1 MSEYI
6 VDTSNI
12 KKTEITR
19 CGKCILSIDSN
30 EWPSFRYCT
39 FWKQLVPY
47 GGFCHLGN
55 KGAPDEEHT

>member
-19 CGKCILSIDSN
+19 CGKCILAEKSN
-30 EWPSFRYCT
+30 EGPSFLYCT
-39 FWKQLVPY
+39 VWKQLWPY
-47 GGFCHLGN
+47 TGFCHLGN
-55 KGAPDEEHT
+55 KGAPDEKHT